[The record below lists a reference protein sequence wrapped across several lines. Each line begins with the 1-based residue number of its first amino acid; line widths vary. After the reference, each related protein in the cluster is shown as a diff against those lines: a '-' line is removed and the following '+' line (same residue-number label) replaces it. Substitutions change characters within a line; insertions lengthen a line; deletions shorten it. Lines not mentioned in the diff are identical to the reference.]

1 MNPRVAKE
9 AWDARSH
16 EKEAEAYQPA
26 IGHARDAL
34 NRVIPTE
41 WHNWKKNLMKGK
53 LPNLGQKTYYGRLA
67 QAAMIA
73 HKRSE
78 WEKMP
83 LSEEEKVQSFLE
95 SHHYEDIEALSY
107 VMQDGRHEDGAMIE
121 HMSRNRGIYVEKL
134 AKQYLAR
141 GSDKDGNA
149 ITNEAQANAAAE
161 RDFEPYYDAVE
172 YADMLAEMYG
182 HAGLSKQQIAEK
194 MAHLQEHAEA
204 ETKERGL
211 GYAVWDDRL
220 KGFRSSNDITV
231 YQDIETQE
239 KAGKFEQGAFLKDLE
254 KTGVFE
260 KVTNAA
266 GQTALRFNVKDD
278 VGNNTGEY
286 KDITNFEELQSAMD
300 SLGAKYGSAY
310 DHGRQ
315 ADLRYEL
322 AGARK
327 QMDAQKRKERGS
339 TERWA
344 GAIEPAADTIQFTSG
359 FKNFTSYGRR
369 SVSMRPTGISVSLG
383 RTRVIQGRAIKRLGL
398 NKSDDGTF
406 NLGEQTAQNPDGT
419 DYKMMAKMFQ
429 MNSLEANNLLGRAG
443 LAKSQVEQIQTV
455 LTQNPQYS
463 QYVSHLDFSK
473 GVKSATDASGAIF
486 LLEEAQSAGATV
498 NQTTNQAGPT
508 IITPPT
514 GFGSGAR
521 STTTFPAGGGPG
533 TTTQN
538 RPTPGGAPTPGNIP
552 GSPPS
557 GGAPNPGGPTI
568 ITP

>member
-1 MNPRVAKE
+1 MVLTFAALAIYTLIRIIALWMLMILSPFAYALRVLPATHHQAEEWWHMFIKYAFFTPVMAFFLRLTIELHSQGLKLTAQTSFATKAADVTDIQTFLSRTGATDQVNLASTLELIIIYIIVLGFMWAGMLVAGKMGIYGADAITSMAKKGLATPFVGGSWLARQGIGVAGRAYSRKLTKAQEKAERSGQTGKARLLKAAQFLNPRVAKE

-194 MAHLQEHAEA
+194 MA
-204 ETKERGL
+204 
-211 GYAVWDDRL
+211 
-220 KGFRSSNDITV
+220 
-231 YQDIETQE
+231 
-239 KAGKFEQGAFLKDLE
+239 
-254 KTGVFE
+254 
-260 KVTNAA
+260 
-266 GQTALRFNVKDD
+266 
-278 VGNNTGEY
+278 
-286 KDITNFEELQSAMD
+286 
-300 SLGAKYGSAY
+300 
-310 DHGRQ
+310 
-315 ADLRYEL
+315 
-322 AGARK
+322 
-327 QMDAQKRKERGS
+327 
-339 TERWA
+339 
-344 GAIEPAADTIQFTSG
+344 
-359 FKNFTSYGRR
+359 
-369 SVSMRPTGISVSLG
+369 
-383 RTRVIQGRAIKRLGL
+383 
-398 NKSDDGTF
+398 
-406 NLGEQTAQNPDGT
+406 
-419 DYKMMAKMFQ
+419 
-429 MNSLEANNLLGRAG
+429 
-443 LAKSQVEQIQTV
+443 
-455 LTQNPQYS
+455 
-463 QYVSHLDFSK
+463 
-473 GVKSATDASGAIF
+473 
-486 LLEEAQSAGATV
+486 
-498 NQTTNQAGPT
+498 
-508 IITPPT
+508 
-514 GFGSGAR
+514 
-521 STTTFPAGGGPG
+521 
-533 TTTQN
+533 
-538 RPTPGGAPTPGNIP
+538 
-552 GSPPS
+552 
-557 GGAPNPGGPTI
+557 
-568 ITP
+568 